1 MTDEDPPPLRRL
13 SGTRYLAE
21 APGAPQLPSLP
32 APQLDGFTPSVRALA
47 AEAWTL
53 RAEEEH
59 RSAAIFGALGAA
71 VLVDGFALDLAG
83 LVSGTVADELRHAAL
98 CAELAQRFA
107 ASTPRVRMTRVVRR
121 LERRPE
127 PRWRA
132 LAILFVEGAIGETIS
147 SALFN
152 AGRHA
157 TTEPCSRA
165 ALAHIARDEARHA
178 RRFWEALATLTLDDG
193 DRARLQEE
201 VRQAFA
207 HLEQGILPSL
217 RRLEAGE
224 PFDAALAQL
233 GVLAP
238 ERRVDAFY
246 HALEVAVRPRL
257 RHLGLDDERA
267 WRDRYAASPER
278 MT

>member
-1 MTDEDPPPLRRL
+1 MTDDDPPPLRRL
-13 SGTRYLAE
+13 SGTRYLAT
-21 APGAPQLPSLP
+21 APGAPILPSLP
-32 APQLDGFTPSVRALA
+32 EPQLAGFAPAARALA
-47 AEAWTL
+47 VEAWTL

-59 RSAAIFGALGAA
+59 RSAAIFSALGAA
-71 VLVDGFALDLAG
+71 VVVEGFALDLVG
-83 LVSGTVADELRHAAL
+83 LVSGTVVDELRHAAL
-98 CAELAQRFA
+98 CGELAQRFA
-107 ASTPRVRMTRVVRR
+107 ASTPRVRMARVKRR
-121 LERRPE
+121 IESRPE
-127 PRWRA
+127 PRLRA
-132 LAILFVEGAIGETIS
+132 LSILLIEGAVGETLS

-157 TTEPCSRA
+157 TIEPCSRA

-178 RRFWEALATLTLDDG
+178 RRFWEALATLTLDDA
-193 DRARLQEE
+193 DLARLQEE

-207 HLEQGILPSL
+207 HLEQGVVPSL

-224 PFDAALAQL
+224 PFDPALAQL

-257 RHLGLDDERA
+257 LHLGLDDARA
-267 WRDRYAASPER
+267 WRDRYVANKE
-278 MT
+278 T